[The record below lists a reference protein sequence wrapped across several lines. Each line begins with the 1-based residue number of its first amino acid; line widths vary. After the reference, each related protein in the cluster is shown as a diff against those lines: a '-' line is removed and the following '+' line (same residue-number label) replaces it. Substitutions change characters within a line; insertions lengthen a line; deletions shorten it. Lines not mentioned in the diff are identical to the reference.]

1 MTEADLHLL
10 LPELILVV
18 SGMALLMFGVI
29 RGDKSLGIVS
39 VLSVIAMAASAGAIL
54 GQGEAT
60 TSGFEHAFVA
70 DGFARFAKLL
80 ILLGS
85 AAAIGLAQGYLR
97 NEKIAKF
104 EFPILILFATT
115 GMMIMVSAQNFIG
128 FYMGLELQN
137 LALYVLAAFNRD
149 SLRSSESGL
158 KYFVLSA
165 LASGLLLYGMS
176 FIYGFTGSTDYAA
189 VAQVIARSGMN
200 IGLVFGLVFFIAG
213 IIFKIS
219 AVPFHMWTPD
229 VYEGAPTPVTAFL
242 SMSPKVAAMS
252 IIVRALLQAFPDAFH
267 EWQQVIVV
275 VSVLSM
281 ALGAVAAIGQPNI
294 KRMMAYS
301 SIGHMGY
308 ALVGLSAGT
317 PAGVEGVLIYLL
329 IYLVSSAGTFAC
341 ILAMRRDGEMVETI
355 GDLAGLARSQPKLAF
370 VFAMLML
377 SLAGIPPL
385 AGFFG
390 KFYVFMAAI
399 EAHLYVLAVI
409 GVVTSVVGA
418 YYYLRI
424 VKIIYFDDPA
434 PAFDRV
440 IGPSLGTVLALSG
453 VFTLLFVVGAA
464 PMVNAAAVAAKTL
477 IP

>member
-1 MTEADLHLL
+1 MTEADLHIL
-10 LPELILVV
+10 LPELIIVI
-18 SGMALLMFGVI
+18 SGMALLMIGVF
-29 RGDKSLGIVS
+29 RGDKSLGLLS
-39 VLSVIAMAASAGAIL
+39 VLSVVAMAAAAGAIL
-54 GQGEAT
+54 GQGDAT
-60 TSGFEHAFVA
+60 VSAFKGAFVA

-85 AAAIGLAQGYLR
+85 AATIALAQGFLR

-104 EFPILILFATT
+104 EFPILILFATS
-115 GMMIMVSAQNFIG
+115 GMMIMVSAQNLMG
-128 FYMGLELQN
+128 FYTGLELQN
-137 LALYVLAAFNRD
+137 LSLYVLAAFNRD

-165 LASGLLLYGMS
+165 LASGILLYGMS
-176 FIYGFTGSTDYAA
+176 FIYGFTGSTQYADIA
-189 VAQVIARSGMN
+189 RVVAQPGQN
-200 IGLVFGLVFFIAG
+200 IGLIFGLVFFIAG

-242 SMSPKVAAMS
+242 SMSPKVAAMA
-252 IIVRALLQAFPDAFH
+252 IILRALLQAFPDAFR
-267 EWQQVIVV
+267 EWQQVIVL
-275 VSVLSM
+275 VSILSM
-281 ALGAVAAIGQPNI
+281 VLGAVAAIGQTNI
-294 KRMMAYS
+294 KRLMAYS

-308 ALVGLSAGT
+308 ALLGLAAGT
-317 PAGVEGVLIYLL
+317 AAGVEGVLIYLL
-329 IYLVSSAGTFAC
+329 IYLVTGAGTFAC

-355 GDLAGLARSQPKLAF
+355 GDLAGLAHTQPKLAF
-370 VFAMLML
+370 AFAMFML

-385 AGFFG
+385 AGFFA

-399 EAHLYVLAVI
+399 EAHLYTLAII

-418 YYYLRI
+418 FYYLRI
-424 VKIIYFDDPA
+424 VKIIYFDEPA
-434 PAFDRV
+434 PAFDRA
-440 IGPSLGTVLALSG
+440 IGPSLGTVLTLSS

-464 PMVNAAAVAAKTL
+464 PMISAASVAAKTL

>member
-1 MTEADLHLL
+1 MTEADLHIL
-10 LPELILVV
+10 LPELIIVI
-18 SGMALLMFGVI
+18 SGMALLMIGVF
-29 RGDKSLGIVS
+29 RGDKSLGLLS
-39 VLSVIAMAASAGAIL
+39 VLSVVAMAAAAGAIL
-54 GQGEAT
+54 GQGDT
-60 TSGFEHAFVA
+60 TVSAFKGAFVA

-85 AAAIGLAQGYLR
+85 AATIALAQGFLR

-104 EFPILILFATT
+104 EFPILILFATS
-115 GMMIMVSAQNFIG
+115 GMMIMVSAQNLMG
-128 FYMGLELQN
+128 FYTGLELQN
-137 LALYVLAAFNRD
+137 LSLYVLAAFNRD

-165 LASGLLLYGMS
+165 LASGILLYGMS
-176 FIYGFTGSTDYAA
+176 FIYGFTGSTQYADIA
-189 VAQVIARSGMN
+189 RVVAQPGHN
-200 IGLVFGLVFFIAG
+200 IGLIFGLVFFIAG

-242 SMSPKVAAMS
+242 SMSPKVAAMA
-252 IIVRALLQAFPDAFH
+252 IILRALLQAFPDAFR
-267 EWQQVIVV
+267 EWQQVIVL
-275 VSVLSM
+275 VSILSM
-281 ALGAVAAIGQPNI
+281 VLGAVAAIGQTNI
-294 KRMMAYS
+294 KRLMAYS

-308 ALVGLSAGT
+308 ALLGLAAGT
-317 PAGVEGVLIYLL
+317 AAGVEGVLIYLL
-329 IYLVSSAGTFAC
+329 IYLVTGAGTFAC

-355 GDLAGLARSQPKLAF
+355 GDLAGLAHTQPKLAF
-370 VFAMLML
+370 AFAMFML

-385 AGFFG
+385 AGFFA

-399 EAHLYVLAVI
+399 EAHLYTLAII

-418 YYYLRI
+418 FYYLRI
-424 VKIIYFDDPA
+424 VKIIYFDEPA
-434 PAFDRV
+434 PAFDRA
-440 IGPSLGTVLALSG
+440 IGPSLGTVLTLSS

-464 PMVNAAAVAAKTL
+464 PMISAASVAAKTL